1 MQETTELIKFR
12 NGNKS
17 WSLSV
22 VQLPDTGYSEFFSR
36 WCWTFTLIGCRQKT
50 LELINTGPLH
60 SLPRVAGGQSRQ
72 VSWATNSSL
81 RMRSPQSSVLSFG
94 LRLFFLYFPL
104 PNKEVPSF
112 EALRKSWCCALPN
125 SSARFLLQMNPWK
138 AGSLLRDHQAF
149 CLAELLSREGQD
161 GAPAP
166 AVPSAAIK
174 TLASK
179 EEKCK
184 TALSVLQT
192 SGRSLQTL
200 ASCFWWLCRVNAAG
214 RAGG

>member
-1 MQETTELIKFR
+1 M
-12 NGNKS
+12 
-17 WSLSV
+17 
-22 VQLPDTGYSEFFSR
+22 
-36 WCWTFTLIGCRQKT
+36 
-50 LELINTGPLH
+50 
-60 SLPRVAGGQSRQ
+60 
-72 VSWATNSSL
+72 
-81 RMRSPQSSVLSFG
+81 LSFG
-94 LRLFFLYFPL
+94 LRLFFLYFSL
-104 PNKEVPSF
+104 PNKEVPLF

-149 CLAELLSREGQD
+149 CLAERLSGEGQD
-161 GAPAP
+161 GPLLT

-174 TLASK
+174 TLESE

-200 ASCFWWLCRVNAAG
+200 ASCCG
-214 RAGG
+214 